1 MDQVLLQQV
10 AVVPAQSWFA
20 QLPLKA
26 RVVVLLYHPASAAL
40 PSAHEPGA
48 TLGSQPSHHA
58 VALAVVTDLV
68 VPKVQ
73 GQSRH
78 AMACERHSS
87 LCCHH
92 AMACERHLSLCCH
105 HVCSL
110 VSFRGMCTFPQF
122 LTLES
127 ALA

>member
-48 TLGSQPSHHA
+48 TLGSLPSHHA

-92 AMACERHLSLCCH
+92 
-105 HVCSL
+105 VCSL